1 MSTLQIRKQSAPIL
15 RTLSVLLYGVPKVGK
30 TTEAAKFP
38 GAILLNCEPSGTDLL
53 KGEHEIA
60 DINSLGAM
68 EQMLPAIC
76 NSAYKTI
83 VLDGFTWLINQ
94 AAREKVKEMGER
106 NRLRAYALITEQVQ
120 RILSDILRSGKI
132 VIATGHSRLV
142 DLDEEETKGPNGEK
156 IEKVEVRPDINP
168 RLSDGVFGLFSVIA
182 YCYPTQKG
190 SMMLTK
196 PEDNEKRR
204 ILAGDR
210 SGILPKTME
219 LSAEKIMAA
228 LKATQPAA
236 PPKPAPGAPPA
247 TAPANGQQPAAPAKA
262 SNDQV
267 RDIEVQAQ
275 RIYGAQWFTHI
286 ERLAQD
292 ASSGAAK
299 TFADLTP
306 KEADALLATLT
317 AAPAG
322 QPAAVDAAADA
333 DLWK

>member
-60 DINSLGAM
+60 DINSLGAL

-228 LKATQPAA
+228 LKATQPPAQS
-236 PPKPAPGAPPA
+236 KPAPGAPPA
-247 TAPANGQQPAAPAKA
+247 PASAPANGQ
-262 SNDQV
+262 
-267 RDIEVQAQ
+267 
-275 RIYGAQWFTHI
+275 
-286 ERLAQD
+286 
-292 ASSGAAK
+292 
-299 TFADLTP
+299 
-306 KEADALLATLT
+306 
-317 AAPAG
+317 PAG
-322 QPAAVDAAADA
+322 DDAAADA
-333 DLWK
+333 ELWK